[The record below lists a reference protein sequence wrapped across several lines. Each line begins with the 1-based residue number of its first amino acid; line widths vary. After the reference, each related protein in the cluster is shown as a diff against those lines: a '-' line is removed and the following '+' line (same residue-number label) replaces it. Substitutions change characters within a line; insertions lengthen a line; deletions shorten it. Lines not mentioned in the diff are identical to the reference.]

1 MVKKK
6 RSVKEWDDGAESW
19 VDFVRNGKDF
29 FRDYLNNPGMFRLIG
44 DVKDLFVLDV
54 ACGEGYNARILAHK
68 GAKVTGIDLSGELI
82 RHAKLQEEKQR
93 LGINYYVL
101 DAAELSRFKAESFDL
116 VTCFMALM
124 DIENYDASIGEV
136 ARVMKNDGRF
146 VFSITHPCFEY
157 SAESQGMRQSAN
169 YFLARAEKIRWKM
182 ERLLRPFETTSFH
195 RTITDYS
202 GTLFR
207 HGLLI
212 RRLYEPKPSK
222 EGPTKFPPL
231 KEVFLKPHSLLF
243 ETVKTSAHTESAYTR
258 IWQLN
263 ERWKTL

>member
-1 MVKKK
+1 MIKKK

-29 FRDYLNNPGMFRLIG
+29 FRDYLNNPGMFQLIG

-54 ACGEGYNARILAHK
+54 ACGEGYNARILARK
-68 GAKVTGIDLSGELI
+68 GGNVTGIDLSEELI
-82 RHAKLQEEKQR
+82 KHAKLQEEKQR

-124 DIENYDASIGEV
+124 DIENYDSSIREV

-157 SAESQGMRQSAN
+157 DDQDRGIGRRAN
-169 YFLARAEKIRWKM
+169 YFLVRTEKIQWKM
-182 ERLLRPFETTSFH
+182 ERLLRPFATTSFH

-202 GTLFR
+202 NTLYE
-207 HGLLI
+207 HGFLI
-212 RRLYEPKPSK
+212 RRLYEPRPSK
-222 EGPTKFPPL
+222 EGPARFPPL

-243 ETVKTSAHTESAYTR
+243 ETVKTCAHT
-258 IWQLN
+258 
-263 ERWKTL
+263 